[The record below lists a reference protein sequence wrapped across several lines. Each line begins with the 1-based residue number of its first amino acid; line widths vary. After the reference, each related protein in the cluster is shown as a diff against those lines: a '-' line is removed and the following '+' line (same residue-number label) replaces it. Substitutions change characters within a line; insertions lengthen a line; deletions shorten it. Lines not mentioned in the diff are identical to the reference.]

1 MKCYFIRKENFDENF
16 LREKFYAIF
25 HSWIISC
32 FTSDPDRN
40 ISRSLILL
48 KSVVSRLDGI
58 FHMF

>member
-1 MKCYFIRKENFDENF
+1 MKCYFIRKENF